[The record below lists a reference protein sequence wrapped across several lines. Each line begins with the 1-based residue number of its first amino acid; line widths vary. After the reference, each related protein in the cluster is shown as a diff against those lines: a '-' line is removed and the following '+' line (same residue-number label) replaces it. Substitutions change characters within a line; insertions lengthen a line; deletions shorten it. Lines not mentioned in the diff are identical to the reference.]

1 MNRRLFLSSFL
12 GFLKPE
18 LPKDDKSPF
27 YHKINIDPNVV
38 SYEMID
44 ESEAIYSFNS
54 DNKLLCY
61 RLDRFCQI
69 YNYDYYGNEIR
80 YECSDGSWHEYKR
93 NIFNGKVISFKD
105 NTGYWEEFEYDFD
118 GNLKSF
124 TNSNGEFAK
133 YNFNL
138 SNELLSLNTSFN
150 KKVSKTVFGKNLK
163 RIL

>member
-1 MNRRLFLSSFL
+1 MNRRLFLSSLL

-18 LPKDDKSPF
+18 LPKKDKKPF
-27 YHKINIDPNVV
+27 YFERSKDPNVV
-38 SYEMID
+38 SYEMTD
-44 ESEAIYSFNS
+44 EFEAVYSFNA
-54 DNKLLCY
+54 NNQLLCY
-61 RLDRFCQI
+61 RLDKFYQI

-93 NIFNGKVISFKD
+93 NIFNGKIVYFKD
-105 NTGYWEEFEYDFD
+105 NTGYWEDFEYDLN

-124 TNSNGEFAK
+124 TNSTGEFIK
-133 YNFNL
+133 SKFDL
-138 SNELLSLNTSFN
+138 SNELLSSNTSFN